1 MGTCA
6 ASEPLNFFIY
16 VIYDLW
22 PTYSFLLAPLKMFAL
37 ASARIYLMIYLIDNK
52 HLDKICDKVGQKFEF
67 LFKLI
72 GCEAYEG
79 AE

>member
-1 MGTCA
+1 MGTSA
-6 ASEPLNFFIY
+6 ASKPLNFFII

-22 PTYSFLLAPLKMFAL
+22 PAYCFLLAPLKMFAL
-37 ASARIYLMIYLIDNK
+37 ATSRTYLMIYLIDNT

-67 LFKLI
+67 LSKLI